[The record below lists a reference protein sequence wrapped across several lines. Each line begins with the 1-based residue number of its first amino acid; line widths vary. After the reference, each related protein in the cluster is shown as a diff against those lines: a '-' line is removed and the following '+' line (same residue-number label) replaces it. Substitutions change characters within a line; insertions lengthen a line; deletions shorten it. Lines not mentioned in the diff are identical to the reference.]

1 MLGENIIHCH
11 RIQKMSLPFL
21 KFGLLL
27 LKNGCIPLIRLL
39 SYEHSYV
46 NHVNM
51 LPFALNSIWKTNLGV
66 RDIVLIQESL
76 VSEDTES
83 SI

>member
-1 MLGENIIHCH
+1 M
-11 RIQKMSLPFL
+11 RLPFL
-21 KFGLLL
+21 KFGFEKWYDLVFLWL
-27 LKNGCIPLIRLL
+27 DFSKL

-46 NHVNM
+46 NYVNM